1 MLRRNSFICVLLLPL
16 ILAGCNKKKTY
27 VVKSETV
34 EVSSFD
40 DILPLTDTLVKP
52 IVYNRLPS
60 FGKLPVK
67 TIKSKFI
74 AATLPSIL
82 IAKHQYATNQQRI
95 KWLKEKKW
103 WTPEDST
110 FYLGLKARFKATD
123 PDDLIVR
130 LETLPA
136 SVILAQAAIESG
148 WGQSRF
154 FVQGNN
160 LFGMWAFNK
169 NEPRIAARIKR
180 SNKTIYLRKYDDI
193 TASVLD
199 YLQSLARTKVYADLR
214 NTLQQTR
221 DPYALIPHLQ
231 YFSEQRTVYT
241 KKIRKLMEQNDLPQ
255 FDKYQLDPAFLVEV
269 EQE

>member
-1 MLRRNSFICVLLLPL
+1 MLPRYSFICLLLVSGV
-16 ILAGCNKKKTY
+16 LAGCNKKKTY
-27 VVKSETV
+27 TVKMETV
-34 EVSSFD
+34 DVSSFD

-60 FGKLPVK
+60 FGNLPVK
-67 TIKSKFI
+67 KIKSKFI

-82 IAKHQYATNQQRI
+82 IAKHQYATNQQRVR
-95 KWLKEKKW
+95 WLKEKKW

-110 FYLGLKARFKATD
+110 FYLGLKDRFRATD
-123 PDDLIVR
+123 TDDLIVR

-136 SVILAQAAIESG
+136 SVILAQAAIESAG
-148 WGQSRF
+148 AVALFRT
-154 FVQGNN
+154 GNN

-180 SNKTIYLRKYDDI
+180 SDKTIYLRKYDDI

-231 YFSEQRTVYT
+231 YFSEQRTAYT

-269 EQE
+269 EEE